1 MSNEMPNEETLP
13 VVASYNRYA
22 SEELRSVQEAFDAYM
37 RRQQQALALEYYIR
51 QQHVMSTQETVVDTP
66 PFDVGKLPAI
76 PFLAAWAACTV
87 LSLAAIY
94 GLFAP
99 LFK

>member
-13 VVASYNRYA
+13 VVASSYNRYA

-51 QQHVMSTQETVVDTP
+51 QQHVIETVVDTP

-76 PFLAAWAACTV
+76 PFLTAWAACTV